1 MGKFLGG
8 GSTQTTSS
16 TNSTT
21 EGAPWQQG
29 TLQNISQDG
38 TNLYN
43 QQTAN
48 GGAQYNGQMYNPI
61 NSQQQQASNTLY
73 NGGSALSGASNGLLS
88 QGQSGVNQFGGY
100 LSGAQ
105 GFANGNFNQ
114 GQTAGGYTAA
124 NNIGNLANTVDQ
136 GTSSALSMASNPQGM
151 TNSALS
157 AANQY
162 ANNPQ
167 IQNMVKANTTQIAN
181 QLNNSTL
188 PSLNAQAIAS
198 GGLNSSRAGAASS
211 IATAEAQQNAQSY
224 AANLQNNAF
233 NTGAG
238 IGQASNSNA
247 IQGDL
252 GAANAGAMGTYGAV
266 MGESASNQQA
276 DMNNQMQ
283 MQGVG
288 MLGNATSMGTGML
301 SDYGNQQSTA
311 GQMQYSGGGILQNN
325 GQQQDQANLQQWLM
339 NQQMPWST
347 LDNYKNISGTP
358 YGSSGTD
365 TRTQTTPGN
374 MLGGIVSLGGDIA
387 SAGTA
392 NFGNIPTSSIF
403 GQLGKIL

>member
-1 MGKFLGG
+1 MGGFVNGLLGG
-8 GSTQTTSS
+8 SSGGQS
-16 TNSTT
+16 TNSSQSGSTT
-21 EGAPWQQG
+21 YGAPWQQG
-29 TLQNISQDG
+29 TFRNISQDA

-43 QQTAN
+43 QQA
-48 GGAQYNGQMYNPI
+48 GSDQYTGQMYNPI
-61 NSQQQQASNTLY
+61 NSQQQQASSTLY
-73 NGGSALSGASNGLLS
+73 NGGSALSGASNGLLT
-88 QGQSGVNQFGGY
+88 QGQNGINQFGGY

-114 GQTAGGYTAA
+114 GQTSGGYAAA
-124 NNIGNLANTVDQ
+124 NNIGTLANTLDQ
-136 GTSSALSMASNPQGM
+136 GTSGALSMASNPQGM
-151 TNSALS
+151 TNSALA

-162 ANNPQ
+162 ANNPN

-188 PSLNAQAIAS
+188 PSLNAQAIAA
-198 GGLNSSRAGAASS
+198 GGLNSSRAGAASA
-211 IATAEAQQNAQSY
+211 IATSQAQQNAQSY

-288 MLGNATSMGTGML
+288 MLGNAASMGTGML

-347 LDNYKNISGTP
+347 LSNYNQIAGQP
-358 YGSSGTD
+358 YGSSTTGTGSGAK
-365 TRTQTTPGN
+365 TATNYGTNIAGG
-374 MLGGIVSLGGDIA
+374 LGALTS
-387 SAGTA
+387 TA
-392 NFGNIPTSSIF
+392 M
-403 GQLGKIL
+403 QLGQFL